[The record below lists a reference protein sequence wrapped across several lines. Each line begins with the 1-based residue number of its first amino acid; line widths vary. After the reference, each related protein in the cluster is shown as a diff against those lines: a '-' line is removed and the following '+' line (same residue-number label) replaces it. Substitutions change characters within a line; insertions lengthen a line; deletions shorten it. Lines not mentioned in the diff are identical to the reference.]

1 MSDAEPSQLI
11 DNKVDILLILDFG
24 SQTTQL
30 IARRLRDLGFYSEI
44 LPYHTPLAKIRALA
58 PKGLIFSGGPESVL
72 SAAAPRLDPD
82 IYALNLPILGICY
95 GMQSLAQQQGGQVQ
109 SSGRR
114 EFGEATVQL
123 TADAPQW
130 LQQLGENLSV
140 WMSHNDRVEVLPP
153 DFAILGQSGHSPIAI
168 MGHRQKPWYGVQFH
182 PESQHTV
189 QGQDFLRAF
198 AEQVCGCRAHWQ
210 LSTITAQLIEDIQK
224 KVGSDQVLLA
234 LSGGVDSAVT
244 AALLQR
250 AIGEQ
255 LTCVFV
261 DHGLLRQ
268 GERQQVIETFEKTF
282 GIHLITVDA
291 TEVFF
296 QALAGITDPEVK
308 RKRIGQAFIEV
319 FQETAGQLK
328 SIQWLAQGTIYP
340 DVIES
345 AGDGSGSK
353 VIKSHHNV
361 GGLPEKLGFQ
371 LVEPLRRL
379 FKDEVRRLGL
389 SLGLPEDLIYR
400 HPFPGPG
407 LAVRILGEV
416 TLEKVALLQAAD
428 AIFLE
433 ELKAF
438 ALYRQTSQAFAV
450 LLPVESVAVIGDAR
464 AYAPVIA
471 LRAVET
477 DDFMSARA
485 SALPFALLEKVS
497 QRIINEISGLSRV
510 VYDITSK
517 PPATIEWE

>member
-1 MSDAEPSQLI
+1 MIRPQATDT
-11 DNKVDILLILDFG
+11 LLILDFG

-44 LPYHTPLAKIRALA
+44 LPYHTPLSKIRDLA
-58 PKGLIFSGGPESVL
+58 PKGLIFSGGPESVFN
-72 SAAAPRLDPD
+72 AEAPRLDPE
-82 IYALNLPILGICY
+82 IYALELPILGICY
-95 GMQSLAQQQGGQVQ
+95 GMQSLAQQLGGIVKSAGQ
-109 SSGRR
+109 R
-114 EFGEATVQL
+114 EFGEASVHL
-123 TADAPQW
+123 TAAAPQW
-130 LQQLGENLSV
+130 LQQLGENLMV

-153 DFAILGQSGHSPIAI
+153 NFMILGHSAHSPIAI
-168 MGHRQKPWYGVQFH
+168 MGHRDKPWYGVQFH

-198 AEQVCGCRAHWQ
+198 ASAVCGCRATWQ
-210 LSTITAQLIEDIQK
+210 LTAISDHLIAAVQGQVNHE
-224 KVGSDQVLLA
+224 QVLLA

-244 AALLQR
+244 AALLHR
-250 AIGEQ
+250 AIGDK

-268 GERQQVIETFEKTF
+268 GEREQVIDTFEKNF

-291 TEVFF
+291 AAIFF
-296 QALAGITDPEVK
+296 KALQGITDPEAK
-308 RKRIGQAFIEV
+308 RKAIGQAFIDV
-319 FQETAGQLK
+319 FQQTAEKLSGIK
-328 SIQWLAQGTIYP
+328 WLAQGTIYP

-371 LVEPLRRL
+371 LVEPLRHL

-389 SLGLPEDLIYR
+389 SLGLPEGLIYR

-416 TLEKVALLQAAD
+416 TAEKVALLQAAD
-428 AIFLE
+428 AIFLA
-433 ELKAF
+433 ELKA
-438 ALYRQTSQAFAV
+438 AGLYREVSQAFAV
-450 LLPVESVAVIGDAR
+450 LLPVDSVAVIGDAR

-471 LRAVET
+471 LRAVVTE
-477 DDFMSARA
+477 DFMSARV
-485 SALPFALLEKVS
+485 SRLPFALLEKVS
-497 QRIINEISGLSRV
+497 QRIINEINGLSRV